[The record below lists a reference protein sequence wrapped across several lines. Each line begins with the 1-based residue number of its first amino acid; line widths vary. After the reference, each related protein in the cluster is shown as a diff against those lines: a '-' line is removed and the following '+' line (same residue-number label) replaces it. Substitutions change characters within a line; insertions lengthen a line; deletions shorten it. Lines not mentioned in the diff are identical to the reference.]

1 MNDILSL
8 SRFGWL
14 IRKLFIEKT
23 ASVFG
28 SMLLC
33 FIVTLV
39 FYGMLMLLQ
48 GIAEAQNDAFLVGL
62 ILGGAL
68 MASVVFGYF
77 SNDATGVSFLTLP
90 ASVLE
95 KWLSGIMIIGLYFFL
110 FLVYFRLIDLAFV
123 AQYHHNLNTHS
134 PYYKEQYELVNIL
147 RFTDSTAAQSFTMFF
162 NFTGIMMLGALFF
175 NKAAFIKTALVICS
189 ILVAG
194 FLLNLL
200 IINLLIKNVQTAFPF
215 SIVWLWVGK
224 ERARLDLS
232 PENAD
237 IVKIAFRFVLP
248 AILWVLS
255 LLRLKEKEF

>member
-1 MNDILSL
+1 MNDILNL

-14 IRKLFIEKT
+14 IRKVFLEKT
-23 ASVFG
+23 ALVLG

-33 FIVTLV
+33 FIVTFI
-39 FYGMLMLLQ
+39 FYGMTMLLQ
-48 GIAEAQNDAFLVGL
+48 GISEAQNDAFLVGL
-62 ILGGAL
+62 TLGGAL

-77 SNDATGVSFLTLP
+77 NNDATGVSFLTLP

-95 KWLSGIMIIGLYFFL
+95 KWLSGIVIIGLYFLL

-123 AQYHHNLNTHS
+123 AQYHNNLNTHA
-134 PYYKEQYELVNIL
+134 PYYKEQYELVNIIP
-147 RFTDSTAAQSFTMFF
+147 FTGSTAAQNFMMFF

-189 ILVAG
+189 ILVAA

-215 SIVWLWVGK
+215 TVVWLWIGK
-224 ERARLDLS
+224 ERAQLELS

-237 IVKIAFRFVLP
+237 KAKIIFRFVLP
-248 AILWVLS
+248 AVLWALS

>member
-14 IRKLFIEKT
+14 LRKIFLERT
-23 ASVFG
+23 ALVLG

-33 FIVTLV
+33 FVVTLV
-39 FYGMLMLLQ
+39 FYGMIMLLQ
-48 GIAEAQNDAFLVGL
+48 GISEAQNDAFLIGL
-62 ILGGAL
+62 TLGGAL

-77 SNDATGVSFLTLP
+77 NSNATGVSFLTLP

-95 KWLSGIMIIGLYFFL
+95 KWLSGVVIIGLYFFL

-134 PYYKEQYELVNIL
+134 PYYKLQYELVNIL
-147 RFTDSTAAQSFTMFF
+147 RFTDSTATQNFMMFF

-175 NKAAFIKTALVICS
+175 DKAAFIKTAMVICS

-224 ERARLDLS
+224 DRARLELS
-232 PENAD
+232 PENTD
-237 IVKIAFRFVLP
+237 KVKIVFRFVLP
-248 AILWVLS
+248 AILWLLS

>member
-1 MNDILSL
+1 MNDILNL

-14 IRKLFIEKT
+14 IRKIFLEKT
-23 ASVFG
+23 ASVLG

-33 FIVTLV
+33 FIVTFI
-39 FYGMLMLLQ
+39 FYGMTMLLQ
-48 GIAEAQNDAFLVGL
+48 GISDAQNGAFLVGL
-62 ILGGAL
+62 TLGGAL

-77 SNDATGVSFLTLP
+77 NNDATGVSFLTLP

-123 AQYHHNLNTHS
+123 AQYHHNLNPHA
-134 PYYKEQYELVNIL
+134 PYYKEQYELVNIIP
-147 RFTDSTAAQSFTMFF
+147 FTGSTAAHNFMMFF

-189 ILVAG
+189 ILVAA

-215 SIVWLWVGK
+215 TVVWIWIGK
-224 ERARLDLS
+224 DRARLELS
-232 PENAD
+232 PENVD
-237 IVKIAFRFVLP
+237 TVKIIFRFVLP
-248 AILWVLS
+248 AVLWALS